1 MDLFEKSLNVLELPA
16 VLEMLASEAVCAEA
30 KSRARALKPSTNRF
44 EVADRL
50 SETTDAKKLLVVKG
64 TPAISDVRDVGESL
78 GRAKMG
84 GMLNMRELL
93 DIAVVLRCARS
104 VAAYADAS
112 DAGSLT
118 GLFRSLHPNKYLE
131 ERITDSI
138 VSEEEMADSAS
149 SELAMIRRKIR
160 AANARVREIL
170 QRMITSA
177 SYQKALQEPIITQR
191 GDRYVIPV
199 KAEHRGSVAGLVHDV
214 SSSGATLF
222 IEPMSVVE
230 ANNEIRELEVK
241 EKREIERILMELSD
255 EAANFEDDIR
265 TDYDII
271 ARLDLIFAKAKLSS
285 LLNCSEPELSEGWK
299 TVLRRARH
307 PLLPKGSAV
316 PIDIAVGGDFDTL
329 VITGPNTGG
338 KTVSIKTLGLL
349 CAMAQCG
356 LHVTADYGSC
366 VPVYGKI
373 LADIGDEQSIE
384 QSLSTF
390 SSHMTNIVSILKE
403 AGEDSLLLFD
413 ELGAG
418 TDPAEGAALAIS
430 VIEHARRLGAK
441 LAVTTHYAELKIY
454 ATTEPGVMNAS
465 CEFDVETL
473 RPTYRLIMGIPGKS
487 NAFEISR
494 RLGLDESIIEDASK
508 RIETGDAELEK
519 VLEVLQK
526 ERQTMEKRSE
536 ETRVLLEQARR
547 DSERAAELRKSVE
560 AEKEKAALIAR
571 REAERII
578 DGARRAADETFDELK
593 ELRKLSMTNENVQRM
608 NEARAKLAGKLNDAS
623 DSFGEE
629 QPEEEPAAPPRD
641 IEAGDTVEIR
651 RLGTRAEVISVSPD
665 GTLNLQAGIMKI
677 TAKPEEVKLLEG
689 VASETKKYIERSTA
703 KLSSM
708 SCPPDIDLRGLQAD
722 EAVLMAERYIDSAVM
737 AKLNTVTI
745 IHGKGTGALR
755 AAVQTMLRKNPSVR
769 SFRLGKYGEGE
780 TGVTVV
786 ELKH

>member
-78 GRAKMG
+78 GRARMG

-265 TDYDII
+265 TDYDVI

-299 TVLRRARH
+299 TTLRRARH
-307 PLLPKGSAV
+307 PL
-316 PIDIAVGGDFDTL
+316 
-329 VITGPNTGG
+329 
-338 KTVSIKTLGLL
+338 
-349 CAMAQCG
+349 
-356 LHVTADYGSC
+356 
-366 VPVYGKI
+366 
-373 LADIGDEQSIE
+373 
-384 QSLSTF
+384 
-390 SSHMTNIVSILKE
+390 
-403 AGEDSLLLFD
+403 
-413 ELGAG
+413 
-418 TDPAEGAALAIS
+418 
-430 VIEHARRLGAK
+430 
-441 LAVTTHYAELKIY
+441 
-454 ATTEPGVMNAS
+454 
-465 CEFDVETL
+465 
-473 RPTYRLIMGIPGKS
+473 
-487 NAFEISR
+487 
-494 RLGLDESIIEDASK
+494 
-508 RIETGDAELEK
+508 
-519 VLEVLQK
+519 
-526 ERQTMEKRSE
+526 
-536 ETRVLLEQARR
+536 
-547 DSERAAELRKSVE
+547 
-560 AEKEKAALIAR
+560 
-571 REAERII
+571 
-578 DGARRAADETFDELK
+578 
-593 ELRKLSMTNENVQRM
+593 
-608 NEARAKLAGKLNDAS
+608 
-623 DSFGEE
+623 
-629 QPEEEPAAPPRD
+629 
-641 IEAGDTVEIR
+641 
-651 RLGTRAEVISVSPD
+651 
-665 GTLNLQAGIMKI
+665 
-677 TAKPEEVKLLEG
+677 
-689 VASETKKYIERSTA
+689 
-703 KLSSM
+703 
-708 SCPPDIDLRGLQAD
+708 
-722 EAVLMAERYIDSAVM
+722 
-737 AKLNTVTI
+737 
-745 IHGKGTGALR
+745 
-755 AAVQTMLRKNPSVR
+755 
-769 SFRLGKYGEGE
+769 
-780 TGVTVV
+780 
-786 ELKH
+786 

>member
-1 MDLFEKSLNVLELPA
+1 MELYEKSLQLLELDS
-16 VLEMLASEAVCAEA
+16 VLALVASEAVCDEA
-30 KSRARALKPSTNRF
+30 KSRALALAPSSNRY
-44 EVADRL
+44 EVEDRL
-50 SETTDAKKLLVVKG
+50 RETTDAKNLLSYKG
-64 TPAISDVRDVGESL
+64 SPAISAVRDVGEFL

-104 VAAYADAS
+104 VAAYGEAA

-118 GLFRSLHPNKYLE
+118 NLFRSLHPNKYLE
-131 ERITDSI
+131 EKITDSI
-138 VSEEEMADSAS
+138 ISEEEMADSAS
-149 SELAMIRRKIR
+149 ADLAAIRRKIR
-160 AANARVREIL
+160 AANSRVRDIL
-170 QRMITSA
+170 QRMITSV
-177 SYQKALQEPIITQR
+177 SYQKSLQEPIITQR

-199 KAEHRGSVAGLVHDV
+199 KAEHRGSIPGLVHDV

-222 IEPMSVVE
+222 VEPMQVVE

-241 EKREIERILMELSD
+241 ERREIERILMELSD
-255 EAANFEDDIR
+255 EAASFEDDIR
-265 TDYDII
+265 SDYDII

-285 LLNCSEPELSEGWK
+285 LLNCSEPEISANGRA
-299 TVLRRARH
+299 VLHRARH
-307 PLLPKGSAV
+307 PLLPKESAV
-316 PIDIAVGGDFDTL
+316 PIDIGVGGDFDTL
-329 VITGPNTGG
+329 IITGPNTGG

-366 VPVYGKI
+366 IPVYGKI

-403 AGEDSLLLFD
+403 AGEDTLILFD

-430 VIEHARRLGAK
+430 IIEYARSRGAK
-441 LAVTTHYAELKIY
+441 LATTTHYAELKVY

-494 RLGLDESIIEDASK
+494 RLGLDGAIIEDASK
-508 RIETGDAELEK
+508 RIKTGDAELEK
-519 VLEVLQK
+519 VLEVLQN
-526 ERQTMEKRSE
+526 ERQTMERRNE
-536 ETRVLLEQARR
+536 EARVLLEQARR
-547 DSERAAELRKSVE
+547 DSERASELRKSVE
-560 AEKEKAALIAR
+560 AEKEKAARLAKR
-571 REAERII
+571 DAERIL
-578 DGARRAADETFDELK
+578 DGARRAADETFEELK
-593 ELRKLSMTNENVQRM
+593 ELRRLSLTNENVQRI
-608 NEARAKLAGKLNDAS
+608 NEARAGLAGKLNAAS
-623 DSFGEE
+623 ESFGE
-629 QPEEEPAAPPRD
+629 PEEEPEPVRPTRA
-641 IEAGDTVEIR
+641 IEPGDTVEIR
-651 RLGTRAEVISVSPD
+651 KLGTRAEVISVSQD
-665 GTLNLQAGIMKI
+665 GTLSLQAGIMKI
-677 TAKPEEVKLLEG
+677 SAKTDEVILLEG
-689 VASETKKYIERSTA
+689 VQSETKKYIEKSAAR
-703 KLSSM
+703 LNSM
-708 SCPPDIDLRGLQAD
+708 PVPPETDLRGLQSD

-755 AAVQTMLRKNPSVR
+755 AAIQAMLRKNPNVK
-769 SFRLGKYGEGE
+769 SFRLGRYGEGE

-786 ELKH
+786 ELRQ